1 MMRFGLDRIL
11 PPGGLAA
18 KRAFA
23 TATKGERSVDAAG
36 RPATAV
42 PPTRLGRPFDP
53 NRLSD
58 QLRLSFLWFA
68 GNALWEAVLTVILP
82 FIVLQDV
89 GDARKALALSLL
101 STLGTLLAS
110 IVHPIAGWASDA
122 TRTPFG
128 RRRPYLLGGGIV
140 AVAGLIWMA
149 VGRGYAE
156 LVAAILL
163 LQLGYNVAL
172 AAYQAYI
179 PEIAPA
185 EGRGQASGFL
195 GLASSVGALVGAMG
209 AAFLVHGSTYRFM
222 LAFLAA
228 LLLSG
233 IAVTIWGLPEA
244 QPVACTSLAAN
255 DRQAVLGRYHDFLWV
270 VITRGLVML
279 AFYTLLT
286 YLAYY
291 LQDVQHLV
299 HYTTDTSYVVAVTIA
314 AAAGST
320 LWAGRRSDAIGRRAI
335 VCGAGALMGVAAA
348 CFVFVHGLMA
358 ILVVGVF
365 FGLGYGAYISVDWAL
380 ITDVLPESSGIAR
393 DMGIWGLA
401 ITVPQV
407 LAPLIAGGFFL
418 LLPGGTAAY
427 TGIFG
432 LTCIYALLG
441 SALVWQVR
449 GVR

>member
-1 MMRFGLDRIL
+1 L
-11 PPGGLAA
+11 
-18 KRAFA
+18 
-23 TATKGERSVDAAG
+23 DAAG
-36 RPATAV
+36 RPAL
-42 PPTRLGRPFDP
+42 PTLGRGRTRAFHPE
-53 NRLSD
+53 RLSD

-82 FIVLQDV
+82 FLVLQDV
-89 GDARKALALSLL
+89 GDARKAVALSLL
-101 STLGTLLAS
+101 STVGTLLAS
-110 IVHPIAGWASDA
+110 IVHPLAGWASDA
-122 TRTPFG
+122 TRTRFG
-128 RRRPYLLGGGIV
+128 RRRPYLLAGGIV
-140 AVAGLIWMA
+140 AAVGLIWMA

-163 LQLGYNVAL
+163 LQLGYNVAV

-185 EGRGQASGFL
+185 EGRGKASGFL
-195 GLASSVGALVGAMG
+195 GLMSSVGALLGAIG
-209 AAFLVHGSTYRFM
+209 AAVLVHGSTYRFL

-228 LLLSG
+228 LLLAA

-244 QPVACTSLAAN
+244 PPVERTAPP
-255 DRQAVLGRYHDFLWV
+255 AVAERGTRLGRYRDFLWV
-270 VITRGLVML
+270 VVTRALVML

-291 LQDVQHLV
+291 LQDVQHLAN
-299 HYTTDTSYVVAVTIA
+299 YATDTSYVVAVTIL

-320 LWAGRRSDAIGRRAI
+320 LWAGRRSDAVGRRAI

-348 CFVFVHGLMA
+348 GFLFVHGLVP
-358 ILVVGVF
+358 ILVVGAVF
-365 FGLGYGAYISVDWAL
+365 GVGYGAYLSVDWAL
-380 ITDVLPESSGIAR
+380 ISDVLPDAAGIAR

-407 LAPLIAGGFFL
+407 LAPLIAGAFFL

-427 TGIFG
+427 SWIFG
-432 LTCIYALLG
+432 LTCIYALVG